1 MGASRLMR
9 RDGSLE
15 EAFPREGS
23 FCVTAL
29 VAFDLLVALDQLS
42 DEIDRERKKSWL
54 EVVSPLID
62 FVVRNDETHGL
73 ISNHLSTAVA
83 ALIRWDEMTE
93 GDKSARSKADLLL
106 ERILQN
112 QSSEGWFKE
121 YEGADPGYQSLCTHY
136 LADVHLIRKDLGLLE
151 PLTSSIRFLWH
162 FANPD
167 GSFGG
172 QYGSRSTRFYYPSGV
187 LALANE
193 IPEARALSTFMAD
206 SIASH
211 RVVSLSSMDEPNLAP
226 MLNSYAWSAV
236 LAQETGNEQTEQIR
250 DYVVPCNSEEIFRKD
265 FPQAGMVLDRGA
277 DHYTVVNYKKGG
289 VVQHYLDGQLNR
301 IDAGIVIK
309 SSREKFGSSQHYDV
323 RAEIEFKNSIITI
336 KSQIAEMPKRLPTPF
351 QFLILRMLCF
361 SVFRFSGI
369 RELIKRALVKFL
381 ITRPKLWPIWNTRK
395 IELGRDLRIHDEYC
409 LPSGYGAIPDLKAF
423 VPIHMASQGY
433 WQMQDEEALHDPKI
447 QT

>member
-1 MGASRLMR
+1 M
-9 RDGSLE
+9 
-15 EAFPREGS
+15 
-23 FCVTAL
+23 TAL
-29 VAFDLLVALDQLS
+29 VAFDLLVAVDQLS
-42 DEIDRERKKSWL
+42 DEIDLEMKKNWL
-54 EVVSPLID
+54 EIVSPLINYII
-62 FVVRNDETHGL
+62 RNDETHGL

-93 GDKSARSKADLLL
+93 GDNLALSKAELLL
-106 ERILQN
+106 ERILQS
-112 QSSEGWFKE
+112 QSSEGWFME

-136 LADVHLIRKDLGLLE
+136 LADVHLIRKDLCLLE

-172 QYGSRSTRFYYPSGV
+172 HYGSRSTRFYYPSGI

-193 IPEARALSTFMAD
+193 IPEAGALSVFLSD
-206 SIASH
+206 SIAAQK
-211 RVVSLSSMDEPNLAP
+211 VVSLTSIDEPNLTP
-226 MLNSYAWSAV
+226 MFNSYCWATV
-236 LAQETGNEQTEQIR
+236 LAQESAIKQTEQIR
-250 DYVVPCNSEEIFRKD
+250 DYIVPCNSEKIFRKN
-265 FPQAGMVLDRGA
+265 FPQAGIVLDRGT
-277 DHYTVVNYKKGG
+277 DHYTVINYKKGG
-289 VVQHYLDGQLNR
+289 VIQHYLNAKQNL
-301 IDAGIVIK
+301 IDTGIVIK

-351 QFLILRMLCF
+351 QFLILRILCL
-361 SVFRFSGI
+361 SLFRFSGI

-381 ITRPKLWPIWNTRK
+381 ITRPRLWPIWNRRK
-395 IELGRDLRIHDEYC
+395 IELGRDLRIDDEYI
-409 LPSGYGAIPDLKAF
+409 LPPGYAAIPELKVF

-433 WQMQDEEALHDPKI
+433 WQMQDEETVNDPKI